1 MTGQNIRFASLLISA
16 AAGFGTLS
24 ATPAIA
30 QYMGPSAGAATTGS
44 VVVPSA
50 MPHVATVGQ
59 ALAAPDDAMTV
70 IEGYIVNR
78 LKHEHYTFRDDT
90 GRTIEIELDD
100 KYLPPGRQINDK
112 TRVRISGEVDRH
124 LYRPNDIDVKHIE
137 ILQ

>member
-1 MTGQNIRFASLLISA
+1 MTGQNIRCASLLISA
-16 AAGFGTLS
+16 VAGFGTVS

-50 MPHVATVGQ
+50 MPHVATVAQ
-59 ALAAPDDAMTV
+59 ALAAPDDAMAV

-90 GRTIEIELDD
+90 GRTLVIELDD
-100 KYLPPGRQINDK
+100 KYLPPGQQINDK
-112 TRVRISGEVDRH
+112 TRVRITGEVDRH
-124 LYRPNDIDVKHIE
+124 HLRANDIDVTRID
-137 ILQ
+137 ILP